1 MAKAKD
7 LAAPRRGEVWLA
19 ELDKRRP
26 VVVLTRD
33 PLARLLNAVVI
44 APITSTVRGISTEV
58 SVGSEV
64 GITKRSVINL
74 DNMQR
79 LHRAAL
85 VRRVGA
91 IPPTMFDEVC
101 EAAND
106 LLYITSIMGVVA
118 NRREVGSQSRSA
130 SRRRLCRR

>member
-1 MAKAKD
+1 MAKEKV

-33 PLARLLNAVVI
+33 PLARLLNAVVV

-79 LHRAAL
+79 LDRAAL

-91 IPPTMFDEVC
+91 LPESVFDEVC
-101 EAAND
+101 RAAANVF
-106 LLYITSIMGVVA
+106 GCE
-118 NRREVGSQSRSA
+118 R
-130 SRRRLCRR
+130 